1 MLARKDI
8 ISRNIIFV
16 IFSLELFFCPI
27 YSQFSSVTQSSV
39 TLCDLMDCST
49 PDFPVHHKL
58 PELVQ
63 TLVCWASD
71 ATQPSHPLTSP
82 SPPACNLSQHQG
94 LFQWVRS
101 SHQVAKV
108 LEFQLQHQS
117 FQWIFRTDFLEG
129 GLVVC
134 PCSPRDSQESPPIQF
149 FLPVLK
155 FQPSFNSIFHLWF
168 HYILEQLSFLVY
180 VIAGYNYKVWE

>member
-39 TLCDLMDCST
+39 ILCDLMDCSM

-71 ATQPSHPLTSP
+71 ATQPSHPLSSP

-94 LFQWVRS
+94 LFQWVSS

-108 LEFQLQHQS
+108 LELQLQHQS

-134 PCSPRDSQESPPIQF
+134 PCSPRDSQESLQYNF
-149 FLPVLK
+149 FCQCL
-155 FQPSFNSIFHLWF
+155 NSNPHLTLFFICDSTIFWSSCLSWF
-168 HYILEQLSFLVY
+168 T
-180 VIAGYNYKVWE
+180 